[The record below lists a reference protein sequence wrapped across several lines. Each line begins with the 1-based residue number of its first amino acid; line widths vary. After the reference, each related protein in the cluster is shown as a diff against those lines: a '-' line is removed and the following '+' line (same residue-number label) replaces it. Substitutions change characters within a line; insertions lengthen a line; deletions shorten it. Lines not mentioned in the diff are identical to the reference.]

1 MRRLLWKEWHEQSWK
16 LGFGCI
22 VLGAMAVI
30 GLRARIL
37 SDDTMIMWVCFVGVM
52 LLPILSSTGLVPAE
66 RGEGSLEMLLALPVK
81 PGRILAA
88 KIIMGVLLC
97 AGPMM
102 VAMVLSVLVA
112 GGREVPGSA
121 MIVFYVSSTL
131 TTLFLFAWMTAL
143 TIRLPGETR
152 AALLSVGILILWLMA
167 TQGLARPGVPGAA
180 MMVSPFGLVFG
191 VVKGSDNA
199 DSTFV
204 FNSGGAVIW
213 PALGALAVQVVIAAL
228 LWWYAARKLVD

>member
-81 PGRILAA
+81 PRKILAA
-88 KIIMGVLLC
+88 KVIMGVLLC
-97 AGPMM
+97 AGPMI
-102 VAMVLSVLVA
+102 VAMVLSLLVA
-112 GGREVPGSA
+112 GGREVTGVA

-131 TTLFLFAWMTAL
+131 TALFLFGWMMAL

-167 TQGLARPGVPGAA
+167 TQGLAQSEVPTQA
-180 MMVSPFGLVFG
+180 MAVSPFGLVFG
-191 VVKGSDNA
+191 VVKGSDSP
-199 DSTFV
+199 DSVFA

-213 PALGALAVQVVIAAL
+213 PALGVLAVQAVIAVG
-228 LWWYAARKLVD
+228 LWWYAVRRVVD